1 MWLSALA
8 LMLGAELNAVLARR
22 HSEEQ
27 R

>member
-22 HSEEQ
+22 HSEAQ